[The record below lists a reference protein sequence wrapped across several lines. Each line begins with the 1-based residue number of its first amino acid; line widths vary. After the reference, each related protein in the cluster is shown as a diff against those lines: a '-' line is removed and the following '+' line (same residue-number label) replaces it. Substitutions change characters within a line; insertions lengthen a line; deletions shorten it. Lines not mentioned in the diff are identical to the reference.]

1 MGMTMQR
8 FAAKPNL
15 QVSSSKRSDV
25 AKFAGAR
32 SSMERTAKSRSETA
46 AALPARFSAIP
57 VRSPGP
63 REEVASGAPLD
74 AGVRARYEAGLG
86 RNLADVRVHTHGP
99 AAESARSLNA
109 DAYTLGRDVVFGEG
123 RYRPGTAAGERL
135 LAHELAHVAQQ
146 DLGMRGSTSRQMSR
160 PGDAGELAAD
170 RAADSLVAGRRA
182 DVAPEPVG
190 TQRQEAG
197 KTPQT
202 TPTVTDR
209 DKANDLSKVKVG
221 DVGPGAEDI
230 VLIRDW
236 MEKHQFAQPEN
247 QQTQGEKH
255 VLLNGE
261 EMTISAAVKLAVD
274 ELKKPE
280 ELIRTT
286 MIAQLSPTAPVS
298 FKAATF
304 VGPGNRVPGLK
315 LMPQTDEDNLAIRKA
330 NELTE
335 VDEWLEK
342 HGFTSPEVRDP
353 TGDKVVV
360 DGQDSTVESVADR
373 VLQSLGPYPA
383 LQRPE
388 VLTHL
393 RQKYV
398 VSRGGHTTQVVFGY
412 TLTPKA
418 LQASTAPGAFT
429 NQHQFSFQITRQHH
443 ENDDSGFETSIQ
455 GTVTF
460 DNSWNIMNLQATAQE
475 AIVKPLLR
483 GWIQVSGLAQLTAAD
498 NFSQTMTGSATST
511 WGLQAA
517 AGGQVLVT
525 PNFRGGPLS
534 FLNGHL
540 QVGVQVLGTA
550 GVSGSTKGVTF
561 GGTAGA
567 VINIPFSLGGG

>member
-1 MGMTMQR
+1 MQR

-15 QVSSSKRSDV
+15 QTQTPKRSDL
-25 AKFAGAR
+25 AKYAGAR
-32 SSMERTAKSRSETA
+32 SSMERSSKSGGQGRS
-46 AALPARFSAIP
+46 ALLERFSSIP
-57 VRSPGP
+57 LRTAEK
-63 REEVASGAPLD
+63 REVADGAPLEG
-74 AGVRARYEAGLG
+74 GVRARYEAGLG
-86 RNLADVRVHTHGP
+86 RSLADVRVHTDGQ
-99 AAESARSLNA
+99 AAEAARSMNA
-109 DAYTLGRDVVFGEG
+109 DAYTVGRDVVFGEG
-123 RYRPGTAAGERL
+123 RYRPGTPAGERL
-135 LAHELAHVAQQ
+135 LAHELAHVVQQ
-146 DLGMRGSTSRQMSR
+146 GGSSRSGVEREMSR

-170 RAADSLVAGRRA
+170 RAADSLVAGRKA
-182 DVAPEPVG
+182 GVAPEPVG
-190 TQRQEAG
+190 IQRQEAG
-197 KTPQT
+197 KTQQT

-247 QQTQGEKH
+247 QQTEGEKH

-286 MIAQLSPTAPVS
+286 MMAQLSPPAPVS
-298 FKAATF
+298 FGAATF

-315 LMPQTDEDNLAIRKA
+315 LMPETWEDNLAIRKA
-330 NELTE
+330 NELTQ

-342 HGFTSPEVRDP
+342 HGYTAPEVRDP

-360 DGQDSTVESVADR
+360 DGQDTTVEQVADR

-383 LQRPE
+383 LKRAE

-412 TLTPKA
+412 TLTPKSF
-418 LQASTAPGAFT
+418 QATTAPGSPT
-429 NQHQFSFQITRQHH
+429 TQHQFSFQITRQHH
-443 ENDDSGFETSIQ
+443 ENDDSGFETSFQ
-455 GTVTF
+455 GSVTF
-460 DNSWNIMNLQATAQE
+460 DNNWNILNVQGTAQE

-483 GWIQVSGLAQLTAAD
+483 GWVQISGLVQLTAAE
-498 NFSQTMTGSATST
+498 NWNRSYSGAATST
-511 WGLQAA
+511 WGVQAA
-517 AGGQVLVT
+517 AGGQILVT
-525 PNFRGGPLS
+525 PNFRSGPLQ

-550 GVSGSTKGVTF
+550 GVSGSTSGVTF
-561 GGTAGA
+561 GGTGGA
-567 VINIPFSLGGG
+567 VINIPFSFGGG

>member
-8 FAAKPNL
+8 FAAKPSL

-32 SSMERTAKSRSETA
+32 ASMERNAKSGGETRT
-46 AALPARFSAIP
+46 ALPARFSAIP
-57 VRSPGP
+57 VRSPGR
-63 REEVASGAPLD
+63 REEAVGGAPLD
-74 AGVRARYEAGLG
+74 AGVRARYEPGLG
-86 RNLADVRVHTHGP
+86 RSLSDVRVHTDER
-99 AAESARSLNA
+99 AAESARSVNA

-146 DLGMRGSTSRQMSR
+146 GSGRRASLEMSR
-160 PGDAGELAAD
+160 PGDAGESAAD
-170 RAADSLVAGRRA
+170 RAADLLVAGRRA

-190 TQRQEAG
+190 IQRQEAG

-236 MEKHQFAQPEN
+236 MEKHQFAQPAD

-286 MIAQLSPTAPVS
+286 MMAQLSPPAPVS

-335 VDEWLEK
+335 VDAWLEK
-342 HGFTSPEVRDP
+342 HGYTSPEVRDP

-360 DGQDSTVESVADR
+360 DGQDTTVESVADR

-383 LQRPE
+383 LRRQE

-412 TLTPKA
+412 TLTPKT
-418 LQASTAPGAFT
+418 LQASTAAGPLPR
-429 NQHQFSFQITRQHH
+429 QHQFSFQITRQHH
-443 ENDDSGFETSIQ
+443 ENDDSGFETSFQ
-455 GTVTF
+455 GSVTF
-460 DNSWNIMNLQATAQE
+460 DGDWNILNVQGTAQE

-483 GWIQVSGLAQLTAAD
+483 GWIQVSGLAQLTAAE
-498 NFSQTMTGSATST
+498 NFSKTMTGSATST

-525 PNFRGGPLS
+525 PNFRGGPLD